1 VLPELV
7 VTEGAMSNVEDVMS
21 GKVITFMKSGGGVGA
36 TTLAVQA
43 ACSLRGANLALL
55 DLDIQYGSAAFQMD
69 AESNAS
75 ILDLVATP
83 DRIDAALLQ
92 GAMVR
97 PHDAFDLLAAPEGI
111 YPMEDVSVAAV
122 DKVIEVARS
131 VYATILIDLPMIWN
145 EWGHAAIRNS
155 DQIVLV
161 TSMTIPSLRQARR
174 QIEMMH
180 RELLGNIP
188 LFVVANRVIGGFLR
202 KGLSQK
208 AGEKALG
215 RPINFIIPN
224 DPLIATAA
232 DAGLPLRDVKG
243 SALAKKLVRMME
255 EVFVAGEPS
264 RLAVEA

>member
-1 VLPELV
+1 
-7 VTEGAMSNVEDVMS
+7 MSIVENAKP
-21 GKVITFMKSGGGVGA
+21 GQVITFIKSGGGVGA

-43 ACSLRGANLALL
+43 ACSLRAANLALL

-69 AESNAS
+69 AGSNAS
-75 ILDLVATP
+75 ILDLVASP
-83 DRIDAALLQ
+83 DRIDAALLR

-97 PHDAFDLLAAPEGI
+97 PHDAFDLLASPEGI

-122 DKVIEVARS
+122 NKVIEVARR

-145 EWGHAAIRNS
+145 EWGHAALRNS

-161 TSMTIPSLRQARR
+161 TGMTIPSLRQARR

-180 RELLGNIP
+180 REQLGNIP
-188 LFVVANRVIGGFLR
+188 LFVVANRVNGGFLS
-202 KGLSQK
+202 KGLAQK

-215 RPINFIIPN
+215 RAINFIIPS

-243 SALAKKLVRMME
+243 NASAKKLVRMMKDI
-255 EVFVAGEPS
+255 FAAGEPA
-264 RLAVEA
+264 RLAMEA